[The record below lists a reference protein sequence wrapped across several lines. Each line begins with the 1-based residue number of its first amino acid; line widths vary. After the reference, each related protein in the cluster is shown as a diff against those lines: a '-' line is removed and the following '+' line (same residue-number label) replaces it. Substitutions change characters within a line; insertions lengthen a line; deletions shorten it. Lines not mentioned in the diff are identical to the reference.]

1 MALLP
6 SDSEKVKLYRIL
18 PWLHF
23 WGALL
28 VVVFNA
34 LFSAVH
40 SPLGQEISAG
50 ESPGFAWIRANIT
63 LCMGL
68 VLAYLILVCW
78 IQLRQIR
85 RSSSFVDNR
94 LLPVLVCLQ
103 VIGVAAIALLL
114 FFQQTDFLPLVFT
127 VLLISILIQG
137 IIAFRRPGSLDFDHQ
152 PVMPPKP
159 VVNAGLFFILL
170 FIFGAAIAFLDPSWH
185 RLSDQIVLDT
195 NFESRLRYAFP
206 PILSGITGIWL
217 GIGMLIIIIGIH
229 RLFFKLYENKDF
241 WMIYFSIFFCLV
253 VFFTGFLL
261 ITLYYAISW
270 QINNLH
276 LKLAVWQLFIFLS
289 VSGGILFSSVFFRIR
304 PHIPRPQQCSMI
316 GIVSLTFGATIIY
329 PIAWLLTFR
338 RNTKTGWV
346 LLLISTLG
354 ACVFIGYVVLFG
366 DLFNPWFTAFSYIKG
381 AILKI
386 TSVIAA
392 GTGVLLIE
400 KFFYFPSAASS
411 NSRRLGISLAIA
423 AVLGFLPFYAL
434 GKYPEVKVAVLQFNE
449 LTRVE
454 TAFAREFA
462 NVLGFGK
469 WIHLGQRPP
478 QNSSPHPWPQPWR
491 LSKSHPSLLPED
503 FNLLVIVVDALRGDA
518 FHSAGYHRNLTPFL
532 DRWAGEEAI
541 SFRRAYSQGGGSF
554 AAFPFLVAGRS
565 RFDLYGPGL
574 YRQNLYFKIA
584 QAEGIQ
590 HYMLMKEFGPRDIYP
605 PDFRVTEL
613 AIPRAVSDR
622 HSATADEVFDSA
634 RNAID
639 ALPSG
644 ERFLCFLQLMDV
656 HNDLWKKEDG
666 TDFGDAPRDLY
677 DNNLSYLDRAFSR
690 FVAWLKQHGIY
701 EKTVILFT
709 SDHGE
714 QFWEHGASLHGH
726 TVYEEEIRIPITL
739 VTHGIR
745 KRFEDVPIIAA
756 DIAPT
761 IADLAGYSVDPPYND
776 PHMGISL
783 VPLIL
788 DKERQR
794 YMQRDV
800 VGRAS
805 FKRRYFLYRNWEWK
819 LVYFAE
825 LDLLQ
830 LFNVIEDPLE
840 KNNRLNERPSL
851 AADMEK
857 DLLDYLGEVEGK
869 TYRGLLSNRLKE
881 D

>member
-78 IQLRQIR
+78 IQLRQNR

-103 VIGVAAIALLL
+103 VIG
-114 FFQQTDFLPLVFT
+114 DT
-127 VLLISILIQG
+127 VLLMVILIQS
-137 IIAFRRPGSLDFDHQ
+137 IIASRRPGILDFDHQ

-159 VVNAGLFFILL
+159 AVNAKLFFILL
-170 FIFGAAIAFLDPSWH
+170 FIMGAAIAFLDPSWH

-316 GIVSLTFGATIIY
+316 DIVSLTFGATIIY

-354 ACVFIGYVVLFG
+354 AVC
-366 DLFNPWFTAFSYIKG
+366 
-381 AILKI
+381 
-386 TSVIAA
+386 
-392 GTGVLLIE
+392 
-400 KFFYFPSAASS
+400 
-411 NSRRLGISLAIA
+411 
-423 AVLGFLPFYAL
+423 
-434 GKYPEVKVAVLQFNE
+434 
-449 LTRVE
+449 
-454 TAFAREFA
+454 
-462 NVLGFGK
+462 
-469 WIHLGQRPP
+469 
-478 QNSSPHPWPQPWR
+478 
-491 LSKSHPSLLPED
+491 
-503 FNLLVIVVDALRGDA
+503 
-518 FHSAGYHRNLTPFL
+518 
-532 DRWAGEEAI
+532 
-541 SFRRAYSQGGGSF
+541 
-554 AAFPFLVAGRS
+554 
-565 RFDLYGPGL
+565 
-574 YRQNLYFKIA
+574 
-584 QAEGIQ
+584 
-590 HYMLMKEFGPRDIYP
+590 
-605 PDFRVTEL
+605 
-613 AIPRAVSDR
+613 
-622 HSATADEVFDSA
+622 
-634 RNAID
+634 
-639 ALPSG
+639 
-644 ERFLCFLQLMDV
+644 C
-656 HNDLWKKEDG
+656 
-666 TDFGDAPRDLY
+666 
-677 DNNLSYLDRAFSR
+677 
-690 FVAWLKQHGIY
+690 
-701 EKTVILFT
+701 
-709 SDHGE
+709 
-714 QFWEHGASLHGH
+714 
-726 TVYEEEIRIPITL
+726 
-739 VTHGIR
+739 
-745 KRFEDVPIIAA
+745 
-756 DIAPT
+756 
-761 IADLAGYSVDPPYND
+761 
-776 PHMGISL
+776 
-783 VPLIL
+783 
-788 DKERQR
+788 
-794 YMQRDV
+794 
-800 VGRAS
+800 
-805 FKRRYFLYRNWEWK
+805 
-819 LVYFAE
+819 
-825 LDLLQ
+825 
-830 LFNVIEDPLE
+830 
-840 KNNRLNERPSL
+840 
-851 AADMEK
+851 
-857 DLLDYLGEVEGK
+857 
-869 TYRGLLSNRLKE
+869 
-881 D
+881 